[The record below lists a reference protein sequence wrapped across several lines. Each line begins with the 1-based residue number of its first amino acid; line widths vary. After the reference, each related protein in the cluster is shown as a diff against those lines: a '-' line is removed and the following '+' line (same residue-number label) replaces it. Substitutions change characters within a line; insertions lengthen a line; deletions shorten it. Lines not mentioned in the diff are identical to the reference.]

1 MAGPIGIAVHRAIRA
16 VTCPHCGAKQA
27 RARALTGTIKCK
39 VCKKPFEIEAAPAA
53 KPKRSN
59 R

>member
-1 MAGPIGIAVHRAIRA
+1 MAGPIGIGVVSAIRA

-27 RARALTGTIKCK
+27 RAKSLKGLIKCK
-39 VCKKPFEIEAAPAA
+39 VCKKAFEIEAV
-53 KPKRSN
+53 KKRS